1 MFGGKKKRNI
11 LENGVQAQAIVIG
24 VRDTGVTINE
34 NPRVEL
40 TLQVRPDGAT
50 PFEAKKKVTVS
61 RVSIPRPGDGY
72 WVRFDPA
79 DPTEIEFDTE
89 RVAEIN
95 AAAEAS
101 VAEAAA
107 SQVPADLAQNGIL
120 GRGACVS
127 VDKTPTGTLV
137 DCALTVG
144 VRLVDGTPSYR
155 AQTHISLSPEN
166 AEKLIPGQTLFTVR
180 ADPNNHERIALSLNE
195 PTPTVTV
202 TDPSVLGPPTRAL
215 AEGVPC
221 TVTIV
226 AFAQQFLATPD
237 GQGLYATKV
246 RVNED
251 GSEFQIFLPVPLD
264 ATALLHDGAQLPAK
278 RLAAEPQVLTVDWAA
293 ARAVAAGAAVA

>member
-1 MFGGKKKRNI
+1 
-11 LENGVQAQAIVIG
+11 
-24 VRDTGVTINE
+24 VTINE

-40 TLQVRPDGAT
+40 TLQVKPDGGA

-61 RVSIPRPGDGY
+61 RVSIPRAGDGY

-79 DPTEIEFDTE
+79 NPTEIEFDTE
-89 RVAEIN
+89 KAAEAN
-95 AAAEAS
+95 QAAEAS

-107 SQVPADLAQNGIL
+107 SQVPADLAANGIL
-120 GRGACVS
+120 GRGACVT
-127 VDKTPTGTLV
+127 VEKTPTGTLV

-155 AQTHISLSPEN
+155 AQTRISLSPES

-246 RVNED
+246 RVNDD
-251 GSEFQIFLPVPLD
+251 GSELQIFLPVPLD
-264 ATALLHDGAQLPAK
+264 ATPLLHDGAQLPAK

-293 ARAVAAGAAVA
+293 ARAAAPAVA